1 MNICSEETRHYPLV
15 ETKQNNVSEVDFPCH
30 TGQQIITRLTN
41 DIVEDING
49 DGLTTLRNKLTD
61 NVPCSS
67 PHPPADNENES
78 SFTSLSRYFITKISL
93 AV

>member
-49 DGLTTLRNKLTD
+49 DGLTTHNPEKQTNRQ
-61 NVPCSS
+61 CSLFL
-67 PHPPADNENES
+67 S
-78 SFTSLSRYFITKISL
+78 SSTGR
-93 AV
+93 